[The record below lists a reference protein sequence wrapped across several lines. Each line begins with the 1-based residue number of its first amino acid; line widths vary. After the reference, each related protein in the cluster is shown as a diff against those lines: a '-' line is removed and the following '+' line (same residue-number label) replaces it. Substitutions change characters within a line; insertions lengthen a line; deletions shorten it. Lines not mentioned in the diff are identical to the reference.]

1 MPLNETTRT
10 RIETLLK
17 QNPVVLFMKGN
28 PQQPQCGF
36 SAAASGMLNELL
48 PDYATVDVLQDAEI
62 REGIKQ
68 YGNWPTI
75 PQLYVKGELVGGSD
89 IVQSMYNSGQLQE
102 LFGLPKP
109 DRTPPSITITDK
121 AAAAIRSALAD
132 AEAGLALHLS
142 IDARFQ
148 PQFHLAEPGDD
159 EIRSESNGIDIL
171 MDIASAQRARG
182 IRIDWVETM
191 QGAGL
196 VDRQSERAGRGAG
209 TVRAGTASAP
219 RRRRGHHGGRCASGR
234 RARAC
239 RADTAV
245 PHARQR
251 RRVACRPAQGR
262 AARVPLSHRQPQR
275 TRCGAVSRAWVIK
288 KYTTSPAASAR
299 GRARLILRFRNSA
312 TALSAFS
319 ENFRSSFR
327 RKPESSV
334 FFLCSATR
342 AKAFTR
348 LRRASYF
355 CHRAKVTKRLGAR
368 RGVLIRIVRIRESP
382 CRFSAAAGFA

>member
-1 MPLNETTRT
+1 MPLNENTRT

-36 SAAASGMLNELL
+36 SAAASVMLNELL

-89 IVQSMYNSGQLQE
+89 IVQSMYNSGELQE

-121 AAAAIRSALAD
+121 AAAAIRNALVD
-132 AEAGLALHLS
+132 AEQGVALHLS

-159 EIRSESNGIDIL
+159 EIRAESNGIDLL
-171 MDIASAQRARG
+171 MDVATAQRARG
-182 IRIDWVETM
+182 IRIDWAETM

-196 VDRQSERAGRGAG
+196 AIDNPNAPAAVQELSVQELKNRLATGDIIVVD
-209 TVRAGTASAP
+209 V
-219 RRRRGHHGGRCASGR
+219 
-234 RARAC
+234 
-239 RADTAV
+239 
-245 PHARQR
+245 
-251 RRVACRPAQGR
+251 RPADER
-262 AARVPLSHRQPQR
+262 ELAALAQPFRTLDDGVASLADLSKDAPIAFLCH
-275 TRCGAVSRAWVIK
+275 TGSR
-288 KYTTSPAASAR
+288 SAR
-299 GRARLILRFRNSA
+299 TAEQFRALGYKKVYNVAGGISA
-312 TALSAFS
+312 WSR
-319 ENFRSSFR
+319 EVD
-327 RKPESSV
+327 SSV
-334 FFLCSATR
+334 PQ
-342 AKAFTR
+342 
-348 LRRASYF
+348 Y
-355 CHRAKVTKRLGAR
+355 
-368 RGVLIRIVRIRESP
+368 
-382 CRFSAAAGFA
+382 